1 MSFARHA
8 TCFLG
13 KRAHFQETLP
23 DMKPNN
29 PFNIKS
35 ARWGQFMAEVLTRRI
50 NATYSDQ
57 GSRSGLA
64 KSGGECWDIAQ
75 VYKSHCLFTNGIS
88 LPAKQ
93 WRQAT

>member
-1 MSFARHA
+1 MSSFV
-8 TCFLG
+8 G
-13 KRAHFQETLP
+13 KKAKSQETLP
-23 DMKPNN
+23 DMKPNI

-57 GSRSGLA
+57 ESRLGLA

-75 VYKSHCLFTNGIS
+75 VYKSPFRFTNGIS
-88 LPAKQ
+88 LPAKR